1 MKYRF
6 VEALNNFLLSEGRKD
21 LINTQLDCH
30 STIQLE
36 LNELSPINIDL
47 SGNDVILWSCLSES
61 QIEHLKPISYPL
73 LSDLLEYAPRCFP
86 AGQPAMNYSDNN
98 IVLSGVMHEDAM
110 TDPELFAATLEE
122 FYERSHQLT
131 TLLTA

>member
-6 VEALNNFLLSEGRKD
+6 VEALNKFLLSEGRSD
-21 LINTQLDCH
+21 LINPQLDCH

-36 LNELSPINIDL
+36 LNESPPINIDL
-47 SGNDVILWSCLSES
+47 SGNDVILWSYLSES
-61 QIEHLKPISYPL
+61 QIEHLKPIAYQL
-73 LSDLLEYAPRCFP
+73 LSDLLAYAPRNFP
-86 AGQPAMNYSDNN
+86 AGQPALNCADNN
-98 IVLSGVMHEDAM
+98 LLLSGMMHEDALN
-110 TDPELFAATLEE
+110 DSELFAATLEE